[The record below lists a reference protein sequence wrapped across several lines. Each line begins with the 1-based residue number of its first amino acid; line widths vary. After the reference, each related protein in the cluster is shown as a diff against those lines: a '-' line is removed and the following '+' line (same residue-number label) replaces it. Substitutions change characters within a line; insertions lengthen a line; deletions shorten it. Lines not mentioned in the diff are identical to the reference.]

1 MCRGTRLVADFAAG
15 TDVQPGLPAELEEHL
30 TTTVS
35 GLWVVWAHKLAWQVG
50 DRFLPL
56 TGGPGYPAD
65 ARAECRKRGG
75 HDAPD
80 PGCTCGFHAL
90 SSGGLPG
97 LPADRD
103 FTRLTVVL
111 SGRVLAFEWAGGG
124 VLWRAEQVPGKRRHP
139 DDPDGRP
146 AVVPAVTPRDSGP
159 IRLNLPVSAPVLPV
173 GHDDAGWCVGSSTF
187 ERSPASLVPALA

>member
-1 MCRGTRLVADFAAG
+1 
-15 TDVQPGLPAELEEHL
+15 
-30 TTTVS
+30 
-35 GLWVVWAHKLAWQVG
+35 
-50 DRFLPL
+50 
-56 TGGPGYPAD
+56 
-65 ARAECRKRGG
+65 
-75 HDAPD
+75 
-80 PGCTCGFHAL
+80 
-90 SSGGLPG
+90 LPG

-103 FTRLTVVL
+103 FTALTVAL

-124 VLWRAEQVPGKRRHP
+124 VLWRAERQTVVRIDRSAWFDRLARSNRAEQVAAKRRHP
-139 DDPDGRP
+139 DDPEGRP